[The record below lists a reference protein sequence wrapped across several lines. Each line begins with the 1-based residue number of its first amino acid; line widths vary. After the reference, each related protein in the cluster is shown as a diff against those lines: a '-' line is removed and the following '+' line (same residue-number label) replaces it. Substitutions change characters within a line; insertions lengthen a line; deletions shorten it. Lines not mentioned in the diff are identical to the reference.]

1 MTSLSAASLT
11 RAARTARATTLAA
24 ALLILTACGEQP
36 APDGSLQHNGSD
48 WTFVNYW
55 AEWCKPCIKEIPEL
69 NALDER
75 PGFRVLGVNFDG
87 AAGAELEE
95 QIATLGVAFPTL
107 DEDPGARYELARPQ
121 VLPTTLVLTPQG
133 DLHRVLIGPQTAET
147 LIEATGVAGASTG
160 AGEERSGN

>member
-1 MTSLSAASLT
+1 MKSLPALLFP
-11 RAARTARATTLAA
+11 RAARTARATAILAA
-24 ALLILTACGEQP
+24 VLIVTACGEQP
-36 APDGSLQHNGSD
+36 APVGSLQHNGSD

-95 QIATLGVAFPTL
+95 QVAALGVAFPTL

-133 DLHRVLIGPQTAET
+133 DLHRVLIGPQTAES
-147 LIEATGVAGASTG
+147 LIEATGALGTAAS
-160 AGEERSGN
+160 AGEESSGD